1 MLLRLRL
8 MNQNA
13 ATVAKAKP
21 ATAPITGPAIQ
32 AFEDEGCSEA
42 IAAVVVGLDVDVPV
56 WPGDAFVA
64 AVSTGRF
71 SKPDGTARV
80 LYFKLAEDME
90 ALVVNTEEA
99 FVVPLEIH
107 VLVEK

>member
-1 MLLRLRL
+1 

-13 ATVAKAKP
+13 VTVAKTKP

-32 AFEDEGCSEA
+32 AFEGEGCSDA
-42 IAAVVVGLDVDVPV
+42 IVAVVVGLDVDVPV

-64 AVSTGRF
+64 AVSAGRF
-71 SKPDGTARV
+71 SKPDGTAKV

-90 ALVVNTEEA
+90 ALVVNTEEV
-99 FVVPLEIH
+99 FVVPLDTH

>member
-1 MLLRLRL
+1 

-13 ATVAKAKP
+13 ATVTKVKP

-32 AFEDEGCSEA
+32 AFEDEGCSET
-42 IAAVVVGLDVDVPV
+42 IAAVVVGLDIDVPV

-71 SKPDGTARV
+71 SKPDGTAKV
-80 LYFKLAEDME
+80 LYLKLAEDMV
-90 ALVVNTEEA
+90 ALVVNTEEM
-99 FVVPLEIH
+99 FFVPLDIH